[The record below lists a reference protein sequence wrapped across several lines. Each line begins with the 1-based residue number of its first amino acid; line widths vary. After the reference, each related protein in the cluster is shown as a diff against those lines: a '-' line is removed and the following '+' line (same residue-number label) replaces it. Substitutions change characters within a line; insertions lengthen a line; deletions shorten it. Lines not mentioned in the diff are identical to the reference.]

1 MKHLQLY
8 IIVLIIFCSC
18 SGPKKMEQEIPTTYS
33 LDIIDSLDLNILG
46 DPLIV
51 DVSPK
56 AGRFAFYDFANRE
69 FIVTDNSGDILGRFS
84 KKEDTP
90 DSYGFLMES
99 PGFVDE
105 NQLALVGMRGV
116 FIYDLDG
123 NMIKKLA
130 HPETLGGA
138 GFMSFSGKGIETV
151 SLSGKQYLLSRSVR
165 TRETFPGEQKFYDSF
180 RALELIDIEDEKF
193 IEIVPFEEGSQFLDG
208 NGYFESDYAPAIEA
222 AEGKLYIAL
231 GGEQRLNVYDLS
243 PEGARLDTVVIL
255 DLHGFG
261 KLSSTPRAEFSEGSI
276 TIKGGTPAI
285 RNLHVVEGKIL
296 LQYFGGIPEE
306 KMKELEALYS
316 SGSEEEAELLYDKIE
331 SEVNQGVLI
340 LDQKTLEVIGNLD
353 FPKGVNTS
361 GFASGGGFL
370 WMEKSPNEEE
380 EEDFLRI
387 YKVKLVGK

>member
-1 MKHLQLY
+1 MKQLHLY
-8 IIVLIIFCSC
+8 ILVITIFYSC
-18 SGPKKMEQEIPTTYS
+18 SSPENKEQEIPATYS
-33 LDIIDSLDLNILG
+33 FEVIDSLDLNILG

-56 AGRFAFYDFANRE
+56 AGRIIFYDFATSE
-69 FIVTDNSGDILGRFS
+69 FIITDNSGSILNRFS
-84 KKEDTP
+84 KKADTP

-99 PGFVDE
+99 PGFVNE
-105 NQLALVGMRGV
+105 NQIALAGMRGI

-123 NMIKKLA
+123 NMIKKLS

-151 SLSGKQYLLSRSVR
+151 TLSGKQYLLSKSVR

-180 RALELIDIEDEKF
+180 RALELIDIDEEKF
-193 IEIVPFEEGSQFLDG
+193 IEIVPFEVGSQFLDG
-208 NGYFESDYAPAIEA
+208 NGYFESDYAPALEA

-243 PEGARLDTVVIL
+243 PEGAVLDTIVML
-255 DLHGFG
+255 DMPGFG
-261 KLSSTPRAEFSEGSI
+261 KLPVTPRSEFAEGTVI
-276 TIKGGTPAI
+276 IKGGTPAI
-285 RNLHVVEGKIL
+285 RNIHVVEGKIL
-296 LQYFGGIPEE
+296 VQYYGGIPKE

-316 SGSEEEAELLYDKIE
+316 SGSEEEAELLYEKIE
-331 SEVNQGVLI
+331 SEVNQGILI

-353 FPKGVNTS
+353 FPGGVNFS

-370 WMEKSPNEEE
+370 WMEKAPNEEE

-387 YKVKLVGK
+387 YKVKLLGK

>member
-8 IIVLIIFCSC
+8 LLVLIIFYSC
-18 SGPKKMEQEIPTTYS
+18 SNPEKKEQEIPTIYS
-33 LDIIDSLDLNILG
+33 FEVIDSLDLQILG
-46 DPLIV
+46 DPLIT

-56 AGRFAFYDFANRE
+56 ADRFVFYDFANRE
-69 FIVTDNSGDILGRFS
+69 FTITDSSGAILSQFS

-99 PGFVDE
+99 PGFVNE
-105 NQLALVGMRGV
+105 NQLSLAGMSGI
-116 FIYDLDG
+116 FIYDLEG

-130 HPETLGGA
+130 HPETLAGA
-138 GFMSFSGKGIETV
+138 GFMSFSGKGMETATIN
-151 SLSGKQYLLSRSVR
+151 GKQYLLSKSVR

-193 IEIVPFEEGSQFLDG
+193 IEIVPFEQGSQFLDG
-208 NGYFESDYAPAIEA
+208 NGYFESDYAPALEA

-243 PEGARLDTVVIL
+243 PEGAELDTVVML
-255 DLHGFG
+255 DWPGFG
-261 KLSSTPRAEFSEGSI
+261 KLPITPRAEFAEGTVI
-276 TIKGGTPAI
+276 VKGGTPAI
-285 RNLHVVEGKIL
+285 RNIHVVEGKIL
-296 LQYFGGIPEE
+296 LQYYGGIPEE

-316 SGSEEEAELLYDKIE
+316 SGSEEEAELLFEKIE
-331 SEVNQGVLI
+331 SEVNQGILI

-353 FPKGVNTS
+353 FPRGVNLS

-370 WMEKSPNEEE
+370 WMEKAPNKEE

-387 YKVKLVGK
+387 YKVQLVGK